1 MPDKLPP
8 LHKQKK
14 LFIFDRVKYTNC
26 TPSLYAPRNLPFLA
40 ELLRP
45 AR

>member
-1 MPDKLPP
+1 MPDKLPS

-14 LFIFDRVKYTNC
+14 PFIFDCVKHINC
-26 TPSLYAPRNLPFLA
+26 IPSLYALRSLPFLA

>member
-1 MPDKLPP
+1 

-14 LFIFDRVKYTNC
+14 LFIFDCVKYISC
-26 TPSLYAPRNLPFLA
+26 IPSLYAPCNLPFLA